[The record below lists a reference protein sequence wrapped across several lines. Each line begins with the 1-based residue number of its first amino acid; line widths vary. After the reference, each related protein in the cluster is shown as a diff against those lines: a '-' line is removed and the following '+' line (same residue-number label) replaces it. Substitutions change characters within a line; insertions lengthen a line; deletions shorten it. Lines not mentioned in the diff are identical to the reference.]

1 MSTTQ
6 TPPAST
12 AEPPAKHQPVRSLRR
27 VIWRWHFFAGLCV
40 GPILLVVAV
49 TGALFLFSAEIQD
62 LIRADLINVP
72 PTDSP
77 LPCEKLVD
85 SAVAAH
91 PDWTPVRLT
100 IPDAEG
106 RSTAVTLQAPDGEHK
121 LNVYVDPGDGRVLG
135 AVDPDADPVTGFFT
149 AVLKIHRQLFAGT
162 TGRIIV
168 ELATGWGLILLLTG
182 MFLWW
187 PRKAATA
194 RGVWW
199 PRWTAGRYTLLR
211 DLHSIPAAVFVP
223 ILFLMTGTGLFYTLC
238 WGTGAVLV
246 SQTLSELGT
255 EVTMKSAAVN
265 GKDETADEAPAGESG
280 AAEFIPVGDV
290 VRLAQQR
297 FPGRQLGIDFPTD
310 EKPAYSVF
318 AINDFAR
325 GTYGPMRSD
334 RLTVAAASGDVIGHE
349 SLADNSRFW
358 WHGWVYPLHAGTI
371 LGPTTKVLWLLACC
385 VLASLPVTGTWMWW
399 HRRPSGGSGFP
410 GRQDGALPAWLTVLL
425 TLLCISLPVA
435 GVSVLLILAGEWA
448 LGRLSRV
455 QWLQT

>member
-1 MSTTQ
+1 
-6 TPPAST
+6 
-12 AEPPAKHQPVRSLRR
+12 K
-27 VIWRWHFFAGLCV
+27 
-40 GPILLVVAV
+40 
-49 TGALFLFSAEIQD
+49 
-62 LIRADLINVP
+62 
-72 PTDSP
+72 
-77 LPCEKLVD
+77 
-85 SAVAAH
+85 
-91 PDWTPVRLT
+91 
-100 IPDAEG
+100 
-106 RSTAVTLQAPDGEHK
+106 DG
-121 LNVYVDPGDGRVLG
+121 
-135 AVDPDADPVTGFFT
+135 
-149 AVLKIHRQLFAGT
+149 
-162 TGRIIV
+162 
-168 ELATGWGLILLLTG
+168 
-182 MFLWW
+182 
-187 PRKAATA
+187 
-194 RGVWW
+194 
-199 PRWTAGRYTLLR
+199 
-211 DLHSIPAAVFVP
+211 
-223 ILFLMTGTGLFYTLC
+223 
-238 WGTGAVLV
+238 
-246 SQTLSELGT
+246 
-255 EVTMKSAAVN
+255 
-265 GKDETADEAPAGESG
+265 TADEAPAGESG
-280 AAEFIPVGDV
+280 AAKFIPVGDV
-290 VRLAQQR
+290 VRLAQER
-297 FPGRQLGIDFPTD
+297 FPGRQLGIDFPTN